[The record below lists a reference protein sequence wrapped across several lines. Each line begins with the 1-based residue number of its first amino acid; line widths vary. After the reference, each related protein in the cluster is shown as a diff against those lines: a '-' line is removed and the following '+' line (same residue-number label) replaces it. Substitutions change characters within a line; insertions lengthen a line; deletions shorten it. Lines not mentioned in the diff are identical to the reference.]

1 MSNRATNTPKKAAPG
16 APGPKP
22 GAPAPRK
29 RVSSTPLAAQPR
41 KARRDWWPW
50 NLMGGLVLAILGTG
64 ALVWGLRAVLSA
76 PATPTA
82 VATSLPGLPTRD
94 PGQGTPVVGVE
105 ATPTFAAPD
114 ALNTGPYAA
123 VTQIASSVSTAEQ
136 EQQRP
141 ALPPEVP
148 APHLV
153 LSTEG
158 HDWGQ
163 IAASGLVS
171 HTITVANPG
180 NRTLQI
186 DKLFSDCGCLSGVLS
201 ANTLLTGNRA
211 TLVVLYDPGL
221 DGKKGQVERTLTILS
236 NAGDTPVK
244 TLTFKATVP

>member
-1 MSNRATNTPKKAAPG
+1 MSNRVTNTPKKPAPG
-16 APGPKP
+16 TSGPKP

-29 RVSSTPLAAQPR
+29 RAGSIPIAAQPR

-50 NLMGGLVLAILGTG
+50 NLMGGLVLVILGTG
-64 ALVWGLRAVLSA
+64 ALVWGLRAVLSS
-76 PATPTA
+76 ATPAA
-82 VATSLPGLPTRD
+82 VATPLPGLPTRE
-94 PGQGTPVVGVE
+94 PRQGTPVVGAV

-114 ALNTGPYAA
+114 ALNSGPYAA

-141 ALPPEVP
+141 SLPPEVP
-148 APHLV
+148 APHLA

-158 HDWGQ
+158 HDWGR

-180 NRTLQI
+180 NRPLQI
-186 DKLFSDCGCLSGVLS
+186 DKLLSDCGCLSGVLS
-201 ANTLLTGNRA
+201 ANNLPIGNRA

-221 DGKKGQVERTLTILS
+221 DGKKGLVERTLTILS

-244 TLTFKATVP
+244 TLSFKATVP